1 MGVGGASLVRRSS
14 SFPSLSPLRP
24 LPLSGIEDVDVTMI
38 DALPD
43 PTGGIPYLSS
53 TGKPVEAGTRGFW
66 KVRILM
72 SLCIK
77 RVFMN
82 MKTEL

>member
-1 MGVGGASLVRRSS
+1 M
-14 SFPSLSPLRP
+14 
-24 LPLSGIEDVDVTMI
+24 TMI

-43 PTGGIPYLSS
+43 PTGGTPYLSS

-66 KVRILM
+66 KVRIFK

-77 RVFMN
+77 R
-82 MKTEL
+82 EYS